1 MRWAANVWSRFAAAH
16 HNPGSVKEGTT
27 PMATVTKI
35 APQAQATSASV
46 HWFKDCIE
54 RAKSGV
60 FSEITIITPAM
71 ASVILGFNAHNRT
84 LKAKREVFAS
94 DMRNGRWTFN
104 GEPLLFSV
112 CGNLNDGQNRLH
124 AVIDANTPQPFLCV
138 FGLTRESRMSVDQ
151 GVARCAGDYLGMG
164 GSKNAHNLAA
174 IAKGVLSYER
184 GGGLRIAPNEI
195 SAAEV
200 VERARNDTA
209 LMDATDYAVSV
220 YRHTRTFAAPKIIG
234 TAYYLLA
241 DVCPLDARIY
251 LDAVCIGEGLKRT
264 DPAFAVRE
272 ALMSVGKTKLQSKLE
287 IIFRGWVAYRQGRTL
302 KMAKVL
308 GSFPA
313 LV

>member
-1 MRWAANVWSRFAAAH
+1 MNWAANIWGRFAAAH
-16 HNPGSVKEGTT
+16 HNSGPVEKDVT
-27 PMATVTKI
+27 PMATVTTF
-35 APQAQATSASV
+35 APKAQATSASV

-54 RAKSGV
+54 RGKSGV
-60 FSEITIITPAM
+60 FSEVTIITPAM
-71 ASVILGFNAHNRT
+71 ASVILGFNPDNRA
-84 LKAKREVFAS
+84 LKAKRELFAS

-112 CGNLNDGQNRLH
+112 DGLLNDGQNRLH

-151 GVARCAGDYLGMG
+151 GAARCAGDYLGMS

-174 IAKGVLSYER
+174 VTKGVMAFER
-184 GGGLRIAPNEI
+184 GDGLRMAPNEI
-195 SAAEV
+195 TTAEQ
-200 VERARNDTA
+200 VERATNDTA

-308 GSFPA
+308 GTFPA